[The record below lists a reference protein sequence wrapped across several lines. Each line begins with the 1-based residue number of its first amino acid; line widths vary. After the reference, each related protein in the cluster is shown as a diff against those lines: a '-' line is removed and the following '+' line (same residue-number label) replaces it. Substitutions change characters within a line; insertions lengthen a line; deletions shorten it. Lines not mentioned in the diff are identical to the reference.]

1 LITNSEVKAVEGDPG
16 NFTVS
21 LVNHPRYIDTDRC
34 TGCGVCAIHCPVSAV
49 NQFNRGLDDRRAIY
63 IEYAQ
68 AVPLAYAIDKDL
80 CIGCGLCEQLCVAK
94 ALNYHD
100 QERESTINVG
110 SIILSPGSEAFDPSR
125 LAHLG
130 YGKYPNL
137 VTSRDF
143 ERILSASGP
152 YYGHLMRPL
161 NRREPAKVAWL
172 QCVGSRD
179 MSEGATSYCSS
190 VCCMYALKQAMIAK
204 EHVGPELD
212 TAIFFIDMRTFGT
225 DFEKY
230 LERAKAHGVRLIR
243 SRVRTVVPVGNH
255 GELMIRYLSESGE
268 MSEESFDMVVLSTGM
283 VISQSTVAL
292 ADKLGV
298 KLDRHNFVDTS
309 CFEPVATSRPGVFT
323 CGVFAGPKDIPRAV
337 MEASAASS
345 AATATLAQSRGILHK
360 VKIFPP
366 EKDVSADPP
375 RIGVFVCN
383 CGINIGGVADV
394 PAIVENT
401 KTLPNVVYTQENLFT
416 CSQDSLNQ
424 MADKIKEHNL
434 NRVVVAS
441 CSPSTHQF
449 IFQEMLR
456 KAGLNKYLF
465 EMANIRNQC
474 TWCHQQEHEKATVK
488 CKDLVNMAVAKA
500 RLIQPLEYIYVSMD
514 NQALVIGGGVAG
526 MTSALGLAR
535 QGYDVHLVEMTDR
548 LGGNAFKLNTTWKGE
563 KIRPY
568 LDGLIETVKNH
579 DKITVYWGSVV
590 EEVSGFVGNFKSRL
604 STGHAIDHG
613 IAVLATG
620 GKAYEPQGRYLYKEN
635 SNVLLSLDL
644 DQEIAQQS
652 DRIKQ
657 AKTIVFIQC
666 VGSRIPE
673 RMYCSKVCCAHSVEN
688 ALKLKEI
695 NPDLDIYIIYR
706 DMRTYGKKE
715 DLYKKAREKGIAF
728 IRYNLEHLP
737 EVEDVEGR
745 IRITVKDQVLQ
756 GPVEILTDIL
766 ILASAIVPHDNTP
779 LAHLY
784 KVALNAEGF
793 FSQAHAKM
801 RPVDCATYGIF
812 LAGMCQYPK
821 PFEDCIAQ
829 GLASASR
836 ASAILSKDQLQL
848 ESIISRPVD
857 ENCDGCA
864 FCIDT
869 CPFKAITL
877 LEYMKGGDIK
887 KTVEVNEIA
896 CQGCGSCMAT
906 CPKQGINVAG
916 FTLKQLGAQV
926 EAALGLI

>member
-1 LITNSEVKAVEGDPG
+1 VT
-16 NFTVS
+16 
-21 LVNHPRYIDTDRC
+21 LVNHPRYIDIDKC
-34 TGCGVCAIHCPVSAV
+34 TGCGTCAIHCPVAAV
-49 NQFNRGLDDRRAIY
+49 NPFNRELDDRRAVY

-68 AVPLAYAIDKDL
+68 AVPLAYTIDKDL
-80 CIGCGLCEQLCVAK
+80 CVGCGLCEQLCVAE
-94 ALNYHD
+94 AVNYHD
-100 QERESTINVG
+100 QERESTINTG
-110 SIILSPGSEAFDPSR
+110 SIILSPGSEPFDPSK
-125 LAHLG
+125 LANLG

-137 VTSRDF
+137 VASRDF

-152 YYGHLMRPL
+152 YYGHLMQPL

-179 MSEGATSYCSS
+179 TSEGATSYCSS

-230 LERAKAHGVRLIR
+230 LERAKKQGVRLIR

-255 GELMIRYLSESGE
+255 GQLMLRYLSESGE
-268 MSEESFDMVVLSTGM
+268 VSEEIFDMVILSTGM
-283 VISQSTVAL
+283 VISQSTMAL
-292 ADKLGV
+292 AEKLGV

-309 CFEPVATSRPGVFT
+309 CFNPVTTSRPGVFT

-345 AATATLAQSRGILHK
+345 AATADLAQSRGVLHK

-366 EKDVSADPP
+366 EKDVFSEQP

-394 PAIVENT
+394 PAIAEYTRN
-401 KTLPNVVYTQENLFT
+401 LPNVVYTQENLFT

-424 MADKIKEHNL
+424 MADMVKEHHL

-441 CSPSTHQF
+441 CSPSTHQA

-474 TWCHQQEHEKATVK
+474 TWCHQQEHEKATAK
-488 CKDLVNMAVAKA
+488 CKDLVNMAVSKA
-500 RLIQPLEYIYVSMD
+500 RLLQPLEYIYVKMD
-514 NQALVIGGGVAG
+514 HQALVVGGGVAG

-535 QGYDVHLVEMTDR
+535 QGYQVHLIERSDR

-563 KIRPY
+563 EVRPY
-568 LDGLIETVKNH
+568 LNDLIETVKNN
-579 DKITVYWGSVV
+579 DKITVYLDAAV
-590 EEVSGFVGNFKSRL
+590 EEVSGFVGNFKSKL
-604 STGHAIDHG
+604 STGQAIDHG
-613 IAVLATG
+613 IVVLATG
-620 GKAYEPQGRYLYKEN
+620 GKPYEPQGQYLYKDN
-635 SNVLLSLDL
+635 PNVLLSLDL
-644 DQEIAQQS
+644 DKEIAQQN
-652 DRIKQ
+652 DRLKR
-657 AKTIVFIQC
+657 AKAAVFIQC

-673 RMYCSKVCCAHSVEN
+673 RMYCSRVCCSHSVEN
-688 ALKLKEI
+688 AIKLKEM
-695 NPDLDIYIIYR
+695 NPDMDIYVLYR
-706 DMRTYGKKE
+706 DMRTYGKRE
-715 DLYKKAREKGIAF
+715 DLYKKAREKGVAF
-728 IRYNLEHLP
+728 IRYNLDHLP
-737 EVEDVEGR
+737 EVEEIEGR
-745 IRITVKDQVLQ
+745 LRITVKDQILR
-756 GPVEILTDIL
+756 GPVEIPADIL
-766 ILASAIVPHDNTP
+766 ILASAIIPHDNTP
-779 LAHLY
+779 LANLY

-829 GLASASR
+829 GMASASR
-836 ASAILSKDQLQL
+836 ASAILSRDKLQL
-848 ESIISRPVD
+848 ESIKSRPVD
-857 ENCDGCA
+857 ANCDGCA

-869 CPFKAITL
+869 CPFRAITL
-877 LEYMKGGDIK
+877 LEYMKNNETK
-887 KTVEVNEIA
+887 KTVEVDEIA

-916 FTLKQLGAQV
+916 FTLSQLSAQV

>member
-1 LITNSEVKAVEGDPG
+1 VT
-16 NFTVS
+16 
-21 LVNHPRYIDTDRC
+21 LVNHPRYIDIDKC
-34 TGCGVCAIHCPVSAV
+34 TGCATCAIHCPVAAV
-49 NQFNRGLDDRRAIY
+49 NPFNRGLDDRRAVY

-80 CIGCGLCEQLCVAK
+80 CIGCGLCEQLCVAE
-94 ALNYHD
+94 AVNYHD
-100 QERESTINVG
+100 QERESTINTG
-110 SIILSPGSEAFDPSR
+110 SIILSPGSEPFDLSK
-125 LAHLG
+125 LVNLG

-137 VTSRDF
+137 VASREF

-152 YYGHLMRPL
+152 YYGHLMQPL

-230 LERAKAHGVRLIR
+230 LQRAKDQGVRLIR
-243 SRVRTVVPVGNH
+243 SRVRTMVPVGDH
-255 GELMIRYLSESGE
+255 GQLMIRYLSESGQI
-268 MSEESFDMVVLSTGM
+268 SEEIFDMVVLSTGM
-283 VISQSTVAL
+283 VISQSTMAL

-298 KLDRHNFVDTS
+298 KLDHHNFVDTS
-309 CFEPVATSRPGVFT
+309 CFEPVSTSSPGVYT

-345 AATATLAQSRGILHK
+345 AATADLAQARGMLHK
-360 VKIFPP
+360 VKMFPP
-366 EKDVSADPP
+366 EEDVFEEPP
-375 RIGVFVCN
+375 QIGVFICN

-394 PAIVENT
+394 PAIAEYT
-401 KTLPNVVYTQENLFT
+401 KTLPDVVYTQENLFT

-424 MADKIKEHNL
+424 MADMVKEHHL

-441 CSPSTHQF
+441 CSPSTHQA

-456 KAGLNKYLF
+456 TAGLNKYLF

-474 TWCHQQEHEKATVK
+474 TWCHQQEHEKATTK
-488 CKDLVNMAVAKA
+488 CKDLVNMAVSKA
-500 RLIQPLEYIYVSMD
+500 RLLQPLEYIYVKMD
-514 NQALVIGGGVAG
+514 HQALVIGGGVAG

-535 QGYDVHLVEMTDR
+535 QGYDVHLVERSDQ
-548 LGGNAFKLNTTWKGE
+548 LGGNAFKLNTTWKGD
-563 KIRPY
+563 KVRPY
-568 LDGLIETVKNH
+568 LDGLIKRIKNH
-579 DKITVYWGSVV
+579 DKITVYLGAVV
-590 EEVSGFVGNFKSRL
+590 DEVSGFIGNFKSKL
-604 STGHAIDHG
+604 STGQAIDHG
-613 IAVLATG
+613 VVVLATG
-620 GKAYEPQGRYLYKEN
+620 GKPYEPQGEYLYKVN
-635 SNVLLSLDL
+635 PNVLLSLDL
-644 DQEIAQQS
+644 DKEIAQQS
-652 DRIKQ
+652 DRLNQ

-673 RMYCSKVCCAHSVEN
+673 RMYCSKVCCSHSVEN
-688 ALKLKEI
+688 AIKLKEI
-695 NPDLDIYIIYR
+695 NPDTDIYILYR

-715 DLYKKAREKGIAF
+715 DLYKKAREKGVAF
-728 IRYNLEHLP
+728 IRYNLDHLP
-737 EVEDVEGR
+737 EVEEIEGR
-745 IRITVKDQVLQ
+745 LKITVKDQILQ
-756 GPVEILTDIL
+756 GPVEIPADIL
-766 ILASAIVPHDNTP
+766 ILASAVIPHDNTP
-779 LAHLY
+779 LANLY

-821 PFEDCIAQ
+821 PFEDSIAQ

-836 ASAILSKDQLQL
+836 ASAILSRDKLQL
-848 ESIISRPVD
+848 ESIKSRPID

-869 CPFKAITL
+869 CPFRAITL
-877 LEYMKGGDIK
+877 LEYMKNKEIK
-887 KTVEVNEIA
+887 KTVEVDEIA

-916 FTLKQLGAQV
+916 FTLDQLSAQV